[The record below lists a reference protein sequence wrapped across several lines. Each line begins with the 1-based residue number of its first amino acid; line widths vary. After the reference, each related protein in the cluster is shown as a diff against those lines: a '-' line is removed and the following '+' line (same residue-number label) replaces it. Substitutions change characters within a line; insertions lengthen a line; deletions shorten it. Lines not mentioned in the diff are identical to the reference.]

1 MCTCKHK
8 TCLVFIW
15 FLWRVVH
22 KCWQYFETSSPVPNE
37 CWALLSSNRFPI
49 DRCADSN
56 TDRFLGSKL
65 GHCQVS
71 ELLACHF
78 VVGLKGRYGIS
89 DSGTKCPNM
98 VCEVWVESD
107 QTCTSG
113 NGYVSEQS
121 NAWADKIG
129 LSLLFSSDY
138 STSWCLSNWLFN
150 TNSFFPTH
158 PPLFHLVV
166 EISVSITVGIW
177 KGSCLVGNDP
187 LRPKLGRLEP
197 KGYAG
202 RYLYCQVAFW
212 AKLYSPILKNPK
224 LPSSTP
230 RGK

>member
-1 MCTCKHK
+1 
-8 TCLVFIW
+8 
-15 FLWRVVH
+15 
-22 KCWQYFETSSPVPNE
+22 
-37 CWALLSSNRFPI
+37 
-49 DRCADSN
+49 
-56 TDRFLGSKL
+56 
-65 GHCQVS
+65 
-71 ELLACHF
+71 
-78 VVGLKGRYGIS
+78 
-89 DSGTKCPNM
+89 M

-187 LRPKLGRLEP
+187 LPKLGRLEP
-197 KGYAG
+197 EGYAG

-212 AKLYSPILKNPK
+212 AKLLPDSEEIPLPFPLFWRILNFLRRLPEVNNGEVSCMYYYQWPFWPYLAIYGHLAISQCATNSGKWGIPEKNYK
-224 LPSSTP
+224 NVAQQW
-230 RGK
+230 